1 MSDLTPTGIP
11 SGSTGSDL
19 ASGVGRQHAPGHIEA
34 GETSGG
40 IPSGPADAPH
50 VHAANAGSHAG
61 GVAASVLKH
70 SLASRAAEIERM
82 LAALMPVVD
91 GGEARLID
99 AMRYATLG
107 GGKRLRGFLVM
118 EVAALFGAE
127 PKGAL
132 RTAASVEML
141 HAYSLVHDDLPAM
154 DDDDLRRGQPSTH
167 IKFDEATAILAGDAL
182 QTLAFATIADSATHP
197 DAEAR
202 IALVVALADA
212 SGAAGMVG
220 GQMIDME
227 GEGHAL
233 PLPAI
238 ERLHALKTGRLIRY
252 SAEAGA
258 ILGRAAPDVRD
269 RIAAYGRDLGAA
281 FQVADDVLDAT
292 ASAEELGKTAG
303 KDAEAGKSTFVA
315 LLGIDGARA
324 ETERLARQANEAL
337 AGFGPEA
344 DGLRALA
351 RYVVERRN

>member
-1 MSDLTPTGIP
+1 MTDFSVIDDT
-11 SGSTGSDL
+11 S
-19 ASGVGRQHAPGHIEA
+19 AHHERQA
-34 GETSGG
+34 TS
-40 IPSGPADAPH
+40 
-50 VHAANAGSHAG
+50 
-61 GVAASVLKH
+61 LKT
-70 SLASRAAEIERM
+70 SLAARATEIERM
-82 LAALMPVVD
+82 LDSLIPEVD
-91 GGEARLID
+91 GGEARLIQ

-118 EVAALFGAE
+118 EVARLFGA
-127 PKGAL
+127 PAYGAA
-132 RTAASVEML
+132 RTGASVEML

-154 DDDDLRRGQPSTH
+154 DDDDLRRGRPSTH
-167 IKFDEATAILAGDAL
+167 KAFDDATAILAGDAL
-182 QTLAFATIADSATHP
+182 QTLAFEVIADPATHADP
-197 DAEAR
+197 QAR
-202 IALVVALADA
+202 IELVMALASA

-220 GQMIDME
+220 GQMIDMD
-227 GEGHAL
+227 GEGRAL
-233 PLPAI
+233 PLAEV

-258 ILGRAAPDVRD
+258 ILGRAQPAQREQL
-269 RIAAYGRDLGAA
+269 AAYGRDLGAA

-292 ASAEELGKTAG
+292 ESAEQLGKTAG

-324 ETERLARQANEAL
+324 EAARLARRATEAL